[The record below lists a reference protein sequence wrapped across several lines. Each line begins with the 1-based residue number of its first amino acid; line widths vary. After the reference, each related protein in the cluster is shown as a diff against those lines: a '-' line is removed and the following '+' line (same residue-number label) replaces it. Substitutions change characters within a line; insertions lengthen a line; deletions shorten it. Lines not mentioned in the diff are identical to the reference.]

1 MHERCRFD
9 CGSYCNANVYR
20 KTRAFSRSFKGRGIM
35 GAILRAAGDR
45 MPVRPLCVTIR
56 KDSMPPQTRAQR
68 RRQPVRSASGQGAS
82 RRAPVRVP
90 EPVDYSGE
98 YASVR
103 RDLWR
108 ILLWTIVMMA
118 VMVALFFVLR

>member
-1 MHERCRFD
+1 M
-9 CGSYCNANVYR
+9 
-20 KTRAFSRSFKGRGIM
+20 
-35 GAILRAAGDR
+35 
-45 MPVRPLCVTIR
+45 IR
-56 KDSMPPQTRAQR
+56 KDNMPPQTRAQR

-90 EPVDYSGE
+90 EPIDYSSE

-108 ILLWTIVMMA
+108 ILLWTIVMMV
-118 VMVALFFVLR
+118 VMAALFFVLR